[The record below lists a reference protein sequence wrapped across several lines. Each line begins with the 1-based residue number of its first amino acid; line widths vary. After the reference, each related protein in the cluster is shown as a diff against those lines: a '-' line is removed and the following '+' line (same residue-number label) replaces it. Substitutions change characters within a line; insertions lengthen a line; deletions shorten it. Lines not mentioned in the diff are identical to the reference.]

1 MKVRSAAAR
10 VIAKLLKQQGSLSS
24 LLPEAASSVPTK
36 DHALLQELCYGCCRW
51 QPRLECYL
59 EQLLDKPLRSK
70 DLDVHALLLLGLYQ
84 LIYTRIPDHAAI
96 SATVDAARALK
107 KPWAT
112 KFVNGVLRSWQ
123 RRSDSLNQQL
133 AGKAEFDYAHP
144 RWFVD
149 AVRLA
154 WQDEADALLAA
165 NNSHPPFTLRVNR
178 LRSSRDEYLQRLRDE
193 GLEARP
199 TDISADGITLTKAM
213 DVRQLPGFDEGL
225 VSVQDEAA
233 QLCAPLMDLGPEQL
247 ILDACC
253 APGGKTAHI
262 LESLGGNGT
271 SKVVAVDVSEQRLQR
286 SRETLARLDL
296 QARLLVGDA
305 SQPENWW
312 QQDALFDRILVDAPC
327 SATGVI
333 RRNPDI
339 KLLRRSDDVE
349 RLAAIQLNIL
359 ANIWR
364 KLKPGGLLLYA
375 TCSVLPQENTEIVD
389 AFLGKTDDAE
399 HLPIAADWG
408 VAQAFGRQLLPRDGG
423 SDGFYFARLRKR
435 V

>member
-10 VIAKLLKQQGSLSS
+10 VLAKLLNQQGSLSS
-24 LLPEAASSVPTK
+24 LLPEAARSVAAK
-36 DHALLQELCYGCCRW
+36 DQALLQELCYGCCRW

-59 EQLLDKPLRSK
+59 RQLMDKPLRNK
-70 DLDVHALLLLGLYQ
+70 DLDVHGLLLLGLYQ

-96 SATVDAARALK
+96 SATVEAARALK

-112 KFVNGVLRSWQ
+112 KLVNGVLRSWQ
-123 RRSDSLNQQL
+123 RRADSLNEQL
-133 AGKAEFDYAHP
+133 AGNPEFDYAHP
-144 RWFVD
+144 QWFVE
-149 AVRLA
+149 AVKAA
-154 WQDEADALLAA
+154 WRQEAEALLAA
-165 NNSHPPFTLRVNR
+165 NNSHPPFTLRVNS
-178 LRSSRDEYLQRLRDE
+178 LQTSRDDYLHRLQE
-193 GLEARP
+193 QGIEASP
-199 TDISADGITLTKAM
+199 TSISTDGITLARAM
-213 DVRQLPGFDEGL
+213 DVHQLASFDEGL

-233 QLCAPLMDLGPEQL
+233 QLCAPLLDLGPNQL

-262 LESLGGNGT
+262 LESLGRDSG
-271 SKVVAVDVSEQRLQR
+271 SKVVAVDVSEERLQR
-286 SRETLARLDL
+286 SRDTLSRLGL
-296 QARLLVGDA
+296 EAELLVGDA
-305 SQPENWW
+305 SQPEQWW
-312 QQDALFDRILVDAPC
+312 QQDSLFDRILVDAPC

-339 KLLRRSDDVE
+339 KLLRRPEDVE
-349 RLAAIQLNIL
+349 RLSTLQLDIL

-375 TCSVLPQENTEIVD
+375 TCSVLPQENSQLVEK
-389 AFLGKTDDAE
+389 FMRQTDDAE
-399 HLPIAADWG
+399 HLPIDADWG
-408 VAQAFGRQLLPRDGG
+408 ISQPFGRQLLPSDGG